1 MALDVLWG
9 ELKMAEWITD
19 KVPEVKG
26 QYIILAENE
35 KKQEIKLIAVW
46 NGTHFITNLL
56 PVGSIVLAW
65 KELE

>member
-1 MALDVLWG
+1 MS
-9 ELKMAEWITD
+9 EWITD

-35 KKQEIKLIAVW
+35 KKQEVKLIAVW